1 MPNIET
7 DKVRELH
14 SITLTLKDILK
25 ELKRFNRNYELIHTT
40 QCGPTVTMDRTDV
53 MLLSKENICSA
64 NDNTENRK
72 E

>member
-1 MPNIET
+1 MPKTET
-7 DKVRELH
+7 AAKDLH
-14 SITLTLKDILK
+14 SIALTLRDILK

-40 QCGPTVTMDRTDV
+40 QYGPTVTMDRTGV
-53 MLLSKENICSA
+53 MLLDKENICSA